1 MPGPE
6 GCSREQCDADE
17 VWAGSSFPGGQR
29 RNTLQSAVDTLS
41 VRKVLSMTKER
52 EKIYMSRKEAA
63 AYTGL
68 SYHFIRKGTE
78 NGTIPHIMS
87 GNRFL
92 VNVPRLLQQLEEES
106 VREGS

>member
-1 MPGPE
+1 M
-6 GCSREQCDADE
+6 
-17 VWAGSSFPGGQR
+17 
-29 RNTLQSAVDTLS
+29 
-41 VRKVLSMTKER
+41 KKEK
-52 EKIYMSRKEAA
+52 ENKIYMSRKEAA

-92 VNVPRLLQQLEEES
+92 VNVPMLLQKLEEES
-106 VREGS
+106 TREVS

>member
-1 MPGPE
+1 M
-6 GCSREQCDADE
+6 
-17 VWAGSSFPGGQR
+17 
-29 RNTLQSAVDTLS
+29 
-41 VRKVLSMTKER
+41 KKEKSD
-52 EKIYMSRKEAA
+52 KIYMSRKEAA

-92 VNVPRLLQQLEEES
+92 VNVPKLLEQLEEES
-106 VREGS
+106 VRECS